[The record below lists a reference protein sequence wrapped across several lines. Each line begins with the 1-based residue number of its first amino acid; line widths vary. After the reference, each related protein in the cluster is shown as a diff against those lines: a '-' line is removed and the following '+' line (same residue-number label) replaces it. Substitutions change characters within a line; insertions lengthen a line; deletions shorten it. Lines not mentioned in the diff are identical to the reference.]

1 MFLDGTIDFNVNG
14 TLNSTVDSDTM
25 AGSVYGQSLVT
36 DLGASS
42 SVGTAGGW
50 PGVTRYGNHHCC
62 HHHHRHH
69 HHHHQH
75 YHHHHHQQHRQKSI
89 KCPNRMPAP
98 NK

>member
-75 YHHHHHQQHRQKSI
+75 YHHHHHQQHRQNVPK
-89 KCPNRMPAP
+89 NQ
-98 NK
+98 